1 VVFCS
6 TKWKPSIAPAKRE
19 ARSPWVRAYHTS
31 PSLFHE
37 SAEGPIEEHVKPE
50 MKPQS
55 GLRHSW
61 KRGVW
66 GKPVFH
72 PQAALEGLPGALLGF
87 HFVEQATIV
96 NVIDLPN
103 ESGA

>member
-1 VVFCS
+1 
-6 TKWKPSIAPAKRE
+6 
-19 ARSPWVRAYHTS
+19 
-31 PSLFHE
+31 
-37 SAEGPIEEHVKPE
+37 

-87 HFVEQATIV
+87 PLGEQERISQRKVTKPQMIAALV
-96 NVIDLPN
+96 DLTRLVQKLTKVDDAGK
-103 ESGA
+103 EF